1 MARVAFREVVMSTFT
16 IKEMPYT
23 EKYDSV
29 MDFLDLYES
38 FVPAFIRQRLGVE
51 GEVELRRRWQKAVEP
66 VPIEAGPEEK
76 YEKAYANFIAMA
88 RINFQFIREK
98 LGQQGIKEF
107 EAAEVEALKRANTGF
122 ATTLLGLIRAIS
134 KATAFKMTAEQ
145 FAYDMQWITP
155 NNLVE
160 HSRDRLVFDIPS
172 CKILDYE
179 DTDDIC
185 FIGCQRAFPAWVAD
199 QFKVDLSFNR
209 QGKHC
214 ICTVMPL

>member
-1 MARVAFREVVMSTFT
+1 MSTFA

-29 MDFLDLYES
+29 MDFLGMYES
-38 FVPAFIRQRLGVE
+38 FVPSFIRERLGLE
-51 GEVELRRRWQKAVEP
+51 GEAELRRRWQEAV
-66 VPIEAGPEEK
+66 PEEQ

-98 LGQQGIKEF
+98 LGHQGIKEF

-145 FAYDMQWITP
+145 FAYDIQWMTP
-155 NNLVE
+155 SKLVE
-160 HSRDRLVFDIPS
+160 QSRDRLVFDIPS

-179 DTDDIC
+179 GTDDIC

-214 ICTVMPL
+214 TCTVMPL

>member
-1 MARVAFREVVMSTFT
+1 MSTFA

-29 MDFLDLYES
+29 MDFLGMYES
-38 FVPAFIRQRLGVE
+38 FVPSFIRERLGLE
-51 GEVELRRRWQKAVEP
+51 GEAELRRRWQEAVEP
-66 VPIEAGPEEK
+66 VPIEAVPEEQ

-98 LGQQGIKEF
+98 LGHQGIKEF
-107 EAAEVEALKRANTGF
+107 EAAEVEALKRANTDF

-134 KATAFKMTAEQ
+134 RATAFKMTAEQ
-145 FAYDMQWITP
+145 FAYDIQWMTP
-155 NNLVE
+155 SKLVE

-209 QGKHC
+209 QGKRC
-214 ICTVMPL
+214 TCTVMPL